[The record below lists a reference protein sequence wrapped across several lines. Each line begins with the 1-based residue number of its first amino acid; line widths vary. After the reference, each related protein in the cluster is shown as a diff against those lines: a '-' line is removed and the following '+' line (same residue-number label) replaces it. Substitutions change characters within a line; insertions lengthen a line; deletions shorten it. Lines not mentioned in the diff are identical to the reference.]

1 MRTKN
6 LGMKKLRNILP
17 YLLAAAMLPSAGWA
31 QSDNNVIDEV
41 IWIVGD
47 EPILKSEVEEQRLM
61 SEVNGE
67 QIEGNPRCVIPEQMA
82 VQKLFLHQAI
92 IDSVEVKDGDV
103 LQEAEARLNYMIQ
116 MVGSKE
122 KLEEYMRKPMTQI
135 RQQTMDQLKKMMT
148 VEEVKQKIAGDVK
161 VTPAEV
167 REYFRNIP
175 KDSLPLIP
183 TRYEVQIITNT
194 PEVSREEVEHIEGEL
209 RDYTRRITSG
219 ESDFATLAMMYSD
232 DEGTR
237 RSGGELPYMGKGEL
251 VPEFANVAFS
261 LTDPKKVS
269 RIVKTEFGYHIIQ
282 FIDRRGDKIR
292 VRHILKK
299 PVVSDTAVAKS
310 LARLDTLAADIRD
323 GKIAFDDAVVFSDD
337 KDTRNN
343 RGIMGKRVSEN
354 NPRAGMTQWFELRDL
369 PQDVAKVVNT
379 MSPGEVSKPFKMT
392 DKRGQTVCAIVRL
405 KSKNEEHYASITEDF
420 QTLQNILVNKEQ
432 AKEIDDWIRAK
443 QKTTYISIKPGWRDC
458 DFQYPGWVRK

>member
-1 MRTKN
+1 
-6 LGMKKLRNILP
+6 MKILRNILL
-17 YLLAAAMLPSAGWA
+17 YVSALLLPSAAFA
-31 QSDNNVIDEV
+31 QDNNIIDEI

-47 EPILKSEVEEQRLM
+47 DPILKSEVEEQRLA

-67 QIEGNPRCVIPEQMA
+67 QVEGNPRCVIPEQMA
-82 VQKLFLHQAI
+82 IQKLFLHQAL
-92 IDSVEVKDGDV
+92 IDSIEVKDGDV
-103 LQEAEARLNYMIQ
+103 LHELEYRLNYMIQ
-116 MVGSKE
+116 MAGSKE

-135 RQQTMDQLKKMMT
+135 RQQTMEQLKRMM
-148 VEEVKQKIAGDVK
+148 VVDEVKRKIAADVK

-167 REYFRNIP
+167 RNYFKNVP
-175 KDSLPLIP
+175 QDSLPLIP

-194 PEVSREEVEHIEGEL
+194 PEVSRDEVEHIENEL
-209 RDYTRRITSG
+209 RDYTKRITSG
-219 ESDFATLAMMYSD
+219 ESDFSTLAMMYSE

-237 RSGGELPYMGKGEL
+237 RNGGELPYMGKGEL

-282 FIDRRGDKIR
+282 LIDRRGDKIR

-299 PVVSDTAVAKS
+299 PNISDEAIKACLS
-310 LARLDTLAADIRD
+310 RLDSISEDIKS
-323 GKIAFDDAVVFSDD
+323 GKITFDDAVVYSDD

-343 RGIMGKRVSEN
+343 RGIMGKSVSPN

-369 PQDVAKVVNT
+369 PQDVAKVVST
-379 MSPGEVSKPFKMT
+379 MQPGEISKPFSMT
-392 DKRGQTVCAIVRL
+392 TPKGQKVCAIVKL
-405 KSKNEEHYASITEDF
+405 KSRNEEHYASMTEDF

-432 AKEIDDWIRAK
+432 TKVIDDWIREK
-443 QKTTYISIKPGWRDC
+443 QKTTYISINPEWRDC
-458 DFQYPGWVRK
+458 DFHYPGWVKK